1 LTARQPNF
9 HRSKIIFGNCVFV
22 ISSWTVLPS
31 SYRAVAKGKSIF
43 DLRVPRV
50 SLRVEPNCV
59 SNPDRGRLSQET
71 DADDRRSCYL
81 DRLSLTAAD
90 PFGGPA
96 APLADIDIG
105 EVRFGSRITVRSLRR
120 ILPICLRSISK
131 HETVL
136 DVWIIVR
143 ELRGKVHRTPG
154 LNRCRVNN
162 QFDQRHRSPVRRWIL
177 RRRRGLNQNRIR
189 VIAGRRVEV
198 HYLGLV
204 HFLLRSIAK
213 IDRDGE
219 TRIPDEAGRR
229 ERERHFIAEWHP
241 IPIDVNANTRN
252 SRLSR
257 DHAWSNVDCAR
268 LLPDHSRATGH
279 DCKQRNG

>member
-1 LTARQPNF
+1 MP
-9 HRSKIIFGNCVFV
+9 RSQ
-22 ISSWTVLPS
+22 
-31 SYRAVAKGKSIF
+31 RAIAKGKSIF

-59 SNPDRGRLSQET
+59 SNPDRDRLRQKT
-71 DADDRRSCYL
+71 DADDRRSCHL

-90 PFGGPA
+90 PSGGPA
-96 APLADIDIG
+96 APFADIDIS

-120 ILPICLRSISK
+120 ILPIRLRSISK
-131 HETVL
+131 HKTVL

-143 ELRGKVHRTPG
+143 ELRCKVHRTPG
-154 LNRCRVNN
+154 LNRGRVNN
-162 QFDQRHRSPVRRWIL
+162 QCDHRHRGPVRCWIP

-189 VIAGRRVEV
+189 VITRRLVKV
-198 HYLGLV
+198 DDPGLM

-213 IDRDGE
+213 IDRDDE

-229 ERERHFIAEWHP
+229 ESERHFVAEWHP
-241 IPIDVNANTRN
+241 VPIDVNADTRN

-257 DHAWSNVDCAR
+257 DHAWSNVDRAR
-268 LLPDHSRATGH
+268 LLPDHGRATGH
-279 DCKQRNG
+279 DGKQRHS